1 MTKARQQQ
9 VSLEDTP
16 YYHCVVR
23 CVRRAFL
30 CGDDYVT
37 GKNYDHRKKWMVD
50 RLKQLSSIFAIDIC
64 AYAVMSNHYHV
75 VLHVD
80 VDKVES
86 WTTKEVIERW
96 QQLFAG
102 NILINRYMTGDE
114 MSEAELDAV
123 NDIVVEWRKRLSNI
137 SWFMRCLN
145 ESIAR
150 QANKEDNCKGR
161 FWEGRF
167 KSQALLDETALL
179 SCMVYVDLNPIR
191 AKMSDTLQDSD
202 FTSIQE
208 RIRVFADKENK
219 RKLRKTDD
227 VKTLA
232 AEFRHS
238 KKQIKKMAQPAQL
251 LPLVGA
257 QTNDLEEKGVNFSP
271 LDYFEL
277 ADWTGRA
284 IRQDKRGYIPPEI
297 RPILQQLGVQEK
309 NWVKSVK
316 YFGSRFYHVA
326 GAVEKLK
333 QIADKFDGV
342 KWFKGCGSS
351 KELYSC

>member
-1 MTKARQQQ
+1 MTKARQEQ

-23 CVRRAFL
+23 CVRRAYL
-30 CGDDYVT
+30 CGDDYLT

-50 RLKQLSSIFAIDIC
+50 KLKQLSSIFAIDIC

-80 VDKVES
+80 IDKVES
-86 WTTKEVIERW
+86 WSTEEVIERW

-123 NDIVVEWRKRLSNI
+123 NDIVVEWRKRLSDI

-208 RIRVFADKENK
+208 RIRVFAEKENK
-219 RKLRKTDD
+219 RKQRKTDD
-227 VKTLA
+227 VNVLA

-238 KKQIKKMAQPAQL
+238 KKEISKMEQPKQL
-251 LPLVGA
+251 LSLVGSL
-257 QTNDLEEKGVNFSP
+257 TNNLDEKGIQFSP

-277 ADWTGRA
+277 LDWTGRA
-284 IRQDKRGYIPPEI
+284 IREDKRGYIPPEI
-297 RPILQQLGVQEK
+297 RPILQELGVQEK
-309 NWVKSVK
+309 TGLN
-316 YFGSRFYHVA
+316 
-326 GAVEKLK
+326 L
-333 QIADKFDGV
+333 
-342 KWFKGCGSS
+342 
-351 KELYSC
+351 

>member
-1 MTKARQQQ
+1 MTKARQEQ
-9 VSLEDTP
+9 VSLDDTP

-23 CVRRAFL
+23 CVRRAYL
-30 CGDDYVT
+30 CGDDYLT
-37 GKNYDHRKKWMVD
+37 GKNYDHRKQWMVD
-50 RLKQLSSIFAIDIC
+50 KIKQLSSIFPIDVC

-80 VDKVES
+80 IDKVES
-86 WTTKEVIERW
+86 WSAKEVIERW

-102 NILINRYMTGDE
+102 NILINRYITGDE
-114 MSEAELDAV
+114 MSDAELDAV
-123 NDIVVEWRKRLSNI
+123 NDIVIEWRKRLSNI

-208 RIRVFADKENK
+208 RIRVFAEKESK
-219 RKLRKTDD
+219 RKQRKTNDIT
-227 VKTLA
+227 VIS

-238 KKQIKKMAQPAQL
+238 KKEISKMEQPEQL
-251 LPLVGA
+251 LPLVGPV
-257 QTNDLEEKGVNFSP
+257 TNNLEEKGIQFSP

-277 ADWTGRA
+277 VEWTGRA
-284 IRQDKRGYIPPEI
+284 VREDKRGYIPPEI
-297 RPILQQLGVQEK
+297 KPILQQLGVQEK
-309 NWVKSVK
+309 NWIRSVK
-316 YFGSRFYHVA
+316 FFGSRFYHIA
-326 GAVEKLK
+326 GAVEKLRV
-333 QIADKFDGV
+333 IAK
-342 KWFKGCGSS
+342 KNEQRWYKGIGLSQQ
-351 KELYSC
+351 LYSQ

>member
-1 MTKARQQQ
+1 MTKARQEQ

-50 RLKQLSSIFAIDIC
+50 KLKQLSSIFAIDIC

-80 VDKVES
+80 IDKVES
-86 WTTKEVIERW
+86 WTAKEVIERW

-102 NILINRYMTGDE
+102 NILINRYMTGDK

-123 NDIVVEWRKRLSNI
+123 NDIVAEWRKRLSNI

-208 RIRVFADKENK
+208 RIRVFAEKENK
-219 RKLRKTDD
+219 RKQRKTDD
-227 VKTLA
+227 VNVLV

-238 KKQIKKMAQPAQL
+238 KKEIMKMEQPGTL
-251 LPLVGA
+251 MPLVGPL
-257 QTNDLEEKGVNFSP
+257 TNDRNDKGINFSP

-277 ADWTGRA
+277 IDWTGRA
-284 IRQDKRGYIPPEI
+284 IREDKRGYIPPGI

-316 YFGSRFYHVA
+316 FFGSRFYCVA
-326 GAVEKLK
+326 GALDKIK
-333 QIADKFDGV
+333 QVAKKAENV
-342 KWFKGCGSS
+342 VWFKGITSS
-351 KELYSC
+351 KDLYC

>member
-1 MTKARQQQ
+1 M
-9 VSLEDTP
+9 
-16 YYHCVVR
+16 
-23 CVRRAFL
+23 
-30 CGDDYVT
+30 CGDDYLT

-50 RLKQLSSIFAIDIC
+50 KLKQLSSIFAIDIC

-80 VDKVES
+80 IDKVES
-86 WTTKEVIERW
+86 WSTEEVIERW

-123 NDIVVEWRKRLSNI
+123 NDIVVEWRKRLSDI

-208 RIRVFADKENK
+208 RIRVFAEKENK
-219 RKLRKTDD
+219 RKQRKTDD
-227 VKTLA
+227 VNVLA

-238 KKQIKKMAQPAQL
+238 KKEISKMEQPKQL
-251 LPLVGA
+251 LSLVGSL
-257 QTNDLEEKGVNFSP
+257 TNNLDEKGIQFSP

-277 ADWTGRA
+277 LDWTGRA
-284 IRQDKRGYIPPEI
+284 IREDKRGYIPPEI
-297 RPILQQLGVQEK
+297 RPILQELGVQEK

-316 YFGSRFYHVA
+316 YFGSRFYHIA
-326 GAVEKLK
+326 GAL
-333 QIADKFDGV
+333 DKIKYV
-342 KWFKGCGSS
+342 AKKTENIKWFKGSGFSQ
-351 KELYSC
+351 ELYSI